1 MSVFTVQ
8 LNNTQQGVMDLNPA
22 TGGQM
27 SPSIQR
33 SMWVT
38 GPNRSYRELIDGST
52 FTDCNYWKRFC
63 YPQVPLDQAILV
75 CTSDDGSVWSDVDP
89 EENVFPRVYT
99 LTIAGGSVYSANVID
114 VIGDNGN
121 PAVTASIENQSGQA
135 VKVKMNG
142 LATAIFDLAGN
153 ETKSFNLG
161 DAVISRL
168 EFNNTASGATTATV
182 QVILTI
188 KSKANS

>member
-1 MSVFTVQ
+1 MSVFQVQ

-38 GPNRSYRELIDGST
+38 GPNRTYRELIDGAT
-52 FTDCNYWKRFC
+52 FTDCNYWKRFA
-63 YPQVPLDQAILV
+63 YPQVPLDQAIILV
-75 CTSDDGSVWSDVDP
+75 VTDDGSVFSDVP
-89 EENVFPRVYT
+89 EENTFPRVYT
-99 LTIAGGSVYSANVID
+99 LTVAGGSVYASNVID
-114 VIGDNGN
+114 VIGDNGAA
-121 PAVTASIENQSGQA
+121 AVSASVENQSGQA

-142 LATAIFDLAGN
+142 LANAIFDLAAN

-168 EFNNTASGATTATV
+168 EFNNTSSGATTATV

-188 KSKANS
+188 RSVCKS

>member
-1 MSVFTVQ
+1 MSVFKVK
-8 LNNTQQGVMDLNPA
+8 LNNISQGIMDLNPA

-27 SPSIQR
+27 SPSLQR

-38 GPNRSYRELIDGST
+38 GPNRSYRELFDGTT
-52 FTDCNYWKRFC
+52 FTDSNYWKRFA
-63 YPQVPLDQAILV
+63 YPQVPLADAIV
-75 CTSDDGSVWSDVDP
+75 EVVTDDGSVYSDIP
-89 EENVFPRVYT
+89 EENNYPRVYT
-99 LTIAGGSVYSANVID
+99 MTVAGGSAYAANVID
-114 VIGDNGN
+114 VVGDNGN
-121 PAVTASIENQSGQA
+121 AAVSASIENQSGQA

-142 LATAIFDLAGN
+142 LANAIFDLAAN

-168 EFNNTASGATTATV
+168 EFNNTSSGATTATV

-188 KSKANS
+188 RSVSQS

>member
-1 MSVFTVQ
+1 MSVFRVK
-8 LNNTQQGVMDLNPA
+8 LNNNQQGLMDLNPA

-38 GPNRSYRELIDGST
+38 GPNQSYRELIDGTT
-52 FTDCNYWKRFC
+52 FTDCNYWKKFA
-63 YPQVPLDQAILV
+63 YPQVPLDQAIV
-75 CTSDDGSVWSDVDP
+75 EVVTDDGSVWSDTHP
-89 EENVFPRVYT
+89 EENNFPRVYT
-99 LTIAGGSVYSANVID
+99 LTITGGSAYAANVID
-114 VIGDNGN
+114 VVGDNGSE
-121 PAVTASIENQSGQA
+121 AVSASIENQSGQA

-142 LATAIFDLAGN
+142 LATAIFDLAAN

-168 EFNNTASGATTATV
+168 EFNNTSSGATTATV

-188 KSKANS
+188 RSKAKS